1 MGDSDPAQ
9 SGHWSVRESFVFFV
23 FTNLPVVYPLIR
35 GVVEKGRT
43 SLGRSN
49 GTSGAGKSG
58 LGASRSRNGN
68 GGAYRL
74 DSYPGTREQQQQHL
88 GRDDLESGGT
98 SKENIVPH
106 VYDDQASQNSDSVM
120 SDHQVAVVAN
130 RGNIPE
136 APRKEQFAHQ
146 ASVRASGR
154 RGSNADGIVVT
165 REYDLKVSG
174 DGRPTAI

>member
-1 MGDSDPAQ
+1 MGGSDPAQ
-9 SGHWSVRESFVFFV
+9 SGYWSVRESFVSFV
-23 FTNLPVVYPLIR
+23 LTNLPVVYPLIR

-43 SLGRSN
+43 SLGKSN

-74 DSYPGTREQQQQHL
+74 DSYPGTREQQQQH
-88 GRDDLESGGT
+88 GRDDLESGDT

-106 VYDDQASQNSDSVM
+106 VYDGRASQNSDSVM
-120 SDHQVAVVAN
+120 SDHQVTRVVAN

-146 ASVRASGR
+146 ASIRASGR
-154 RGSNADGIVVT
+154 RSSNAGGIVVT